1 MPLDPTERFSSRTDN
16 YVRYRPG
23 SPAEVLEL
31 MKSECGLRP
40 HDVIAD
46 IASGT
51 GIFTRML
58 LENGNRVFA
67 VEPNAA
73 MRQAADKSLTQYK
86 NLASV
91 NGRAEAT
98 TLFHHTMDFVT
109 AAQAAHWFDREK
121 ARQEFARILKPE
133 GWCVLIWNSRR
144 TDSPPFLREYENL
157 LSTYGS
163 DYQRVRHEHTTD
175 NIHEFFASA
184 SVQSRDFAMQQE
196 FDYQGLEGRLLSSSY
211 TPQAGDP
218 KYEPM
223 LHDLRRIFD
232 TYQQNGRVVLEYVTH
247 VYYSQLSLKSPSA

>member
-1 MPLDPTERFSSRTDN
+1 MSLDPTERFSSRAAN

-23 SPAEVLEL
+23 YPPEILDL
-31 MKSECGLRP
+31 LRDECGLQP
-40 HDVIAD
+40 QHVIAD
-46 IASGT
+46 VASGT

-73 MRQAADKSLTQYK
+73 MRKAADESLVQYK
-86 NLASV
+86 NFASV

-109 AAQAAHWFDREK
+109 AAQAAHWFEREK
-121 ARQEFARILKPE
+121 ARQEFVRILKPN
-133 GWCVLIWNSRR
+133 GWCVLIWNSRH
-144 TDSPPFLREYENL
+144 TDSSPFLREYEKL
-157 LSTYGS
+157 LSTCGR

-184 SVQSRDFAMQQE
+184 PVQSRYFAMQQE
-196 FDYQGLEGRLLSSSY
+196 FDYQGLKGRLLSSSY

-218 KYEPM
+218 QYEPM
-223 LHDLRRIFD
+223 LHELRQIFD
-232 TYQQNGRVVLEYVTH
+232 AHQQNGRVALEYVTH
-247 VYYSQLSLKSPSA
+247 VYYGQLSRKSPSA

>member
-133 GWCVLIWNSRR
+133 GIHGARILRPFCVNMKTCSQLMAAIINAFAMSTRRTIFTNSSRR
-144 TDSPPFLREYENL
+144 PAFNLVILQCSRNSIIRDWKAACFLLPTHRKQVIPN
-157 LSTYGS
+157 TN
-163 DYQRVRHEHTTD
+163 QCCM
-175 NIHEFFASA
+175 IFAAFSILTSKMA
-184 SVQSRDFAMQQE
+184 V
-196 FDYQGLEGRLLSSSY
+196 
-211 TPQAGDP
+211 
-218 KYEPM
+218 
-223 LHDLRRIFD
+223 
-232 TYQQNGRVVLEYVTH
+232 
-247 VYYSQLSLKSPSA
+247 